1 MTRRLPS
8 YSGERGDM
16 AAIIGI
22 AVVVFLALLFLLFRS
37 MGRMQP
43 PSAQERMKHSPQ
55 EVHHTGPRAS
65 GLN

>member
-1 MTRRLPS
+1 
-8 YSGERGDM
+8 M

-22 AVVVFLALLFLLFRS
+22 VVAVCLGLLFLLFRS

-43 PSAQERMKHSPQ
+43 PSTQERMKHSPQ
-55 EVHHTGPRAS
+55 DVHRTGPRAS

>member
-1 MTRRLPS
+1 
-8 YSGERGDM
+8 M

-22 AVVVFLALLFLLFRS
+22 VVVVCLGLLFLLFRS

-43 PSAQERMKHSPQ
+43 PSTQERMKHSPQ
-55 EVHHTGPRAS
+55 DVHHTGPRAS